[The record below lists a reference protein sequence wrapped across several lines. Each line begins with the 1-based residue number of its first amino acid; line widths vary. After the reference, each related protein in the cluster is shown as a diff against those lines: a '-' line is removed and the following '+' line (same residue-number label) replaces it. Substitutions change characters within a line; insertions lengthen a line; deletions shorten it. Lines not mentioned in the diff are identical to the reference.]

1 MTKKY
6 IRIAELIYKD
16 KIGNLTEQ
24 EKCELLAWLEESDF
38 NRQIFDEL
46 AKGSSLSR
54 SYDEYRNIPRE
65 QVWNAIEKQIVPQG
79 RQLSLQWVGYAA
91 SVMILVVAG
100 WFIFQM
106 SDNKNV
112 VQEGKKVAR
121 ITPGT
126 QKAILYLDNGEQ
138 VVLADNNTVVVEDSL
153 SGRIEQVDKSLVYQT
168 ESTVKEERLNV
179 LEIPNGGEF
188 QVTLADGTKV
198 CLNAGTKLTY
208 PIAFVGKE
216 RRVHLEGEGYFE
228 VKRDE
233 NKPFIVEIK
242 GMEVKVLGT
251 SFNLRSF
258 AADNRSTA
266 TLISG
271 KIEVKTSLRRVELSP
286 NQQADLLVG
295 ENKLD
300 VREVDAAVYS
310 AWTKGRF
317 VFRRERLETILDDV
331 SRWYNVT
338 VFYEQSSAKDIL
350 FSGIMERYADIS
362 KTLEMLEKTGKVS
375 FIIDEQKIIVRAK

>member
-16 KIGNLTEQ
+16 KIGELSER
-24 EKCELLAWLEESDF
+24 EKNELLAWLEESDF

-54 SYDEYRNIPRE
+54 SYDEYRNIHRE

-338 VFYEQSSAKDIL
+338 VFYEQSRVKDIL
-350 FSGIMERYADIS
+350 FSGIVERYADIS
-362 KTLEMLEKTGKVS
+362 ETLEMLEKTGKVN
-375 FIIDEQKIIVRAK
+375 FIVDEQKIIVRAK

>member
-16 KIGNLTEQ
+16 KIGELSER
-24 EKCELLAWLEESDF
+24 EKNELLAWLEESDF

-54 SYDEYRNIPRE
+54 SYDEYRNIHRE

-126 QKAILYLDNGEQ
+126 QKAILHLDNGEQ
-138 VVLADNNTVVVEDSL
+138 LVLADNNTVVVEDSL
-153 SGRIEQVDKSLVYQT
+153 SGKIEQVDKSLVYQT

-233 NKPFIVEIK
+233 NKPFIVEIN

>member
-6 IRIAELIYKD
+6 IRIAELVYKD
-16 KIGNLTEQ
+16 KIGELSER
-24 EKCELLAWLEESDF
+24 EKNELLAWLEESDF

-54 SYDEYRNIPRE
+54 SYDEYRNIHRE

>member
-1 MTKKY
+1 MTKEY

-16 KIGNLTEQ
+16 KIGELSER
-24 EKCELLAWLEESDF
+24 EKNELLAWLEESDF

-54 SYDEYRNIPRE
+54 SYDEYRNIHRE
-65 QVWNAIEKQIVPQG
+65 QVWSVIEQQIAP
-79 RQLSLQWVGYAA
+79 RRRRLSLRKVGYAA
-91 SVMILVVAG
+91 SVIILVVAG

-106 SDNKNV
+106 SDNRDA
-112 VQEGKKVAR
+112 VQESKKVAR
-121 ITPGT
+121 IASGS
-126 QKAILYLDNGEQ
+126 QKAILHLDNGEQ
-138 VVLADNNTVVVEDSL
+138 LVLADNNTVIVEDSL
-153 SGRIEQVDKSLVYQT
+153 LGKIEQVDKSLVYQT
-168 ESTVKEERLNV
+168 ESTVKEERFNV

-216 RRVHLEGEGYFE
+216 RRVRLEGEGYFE

-233 NKPFIVEIK
+233 NKPFTVEIN

-271 KIEVKTSLRRVELSP
+271 KIEVKTSSQRVELLP

-295 ENKLD
+295 ENKLE

-310 AWTKGRF
+310 AWTKGKF

-338 VFYEQSSAKDIL
+338 VFYEQSSVKDIL

-362 KTLEMLEKTGKVS
+362 QTLEMLERTGKVS
-375 FIIDEQKIIVRAK
+375 FIVDQKKIIVRAK

>member
-16 KIGNLTEQ
+16 KIGELSER
-24 EKCELLAWLEESDF
+24 EKNELLAWLEESDF

-54 SYDEYRNIPRE
+54 SYDEYRNIHRE

-91 SVMILVVAG
+91 SVMILVAAG

-216 RRVHLEGEGYFE
+216 RRVRLEGEGYFE

-233 NKPFIVEIK
+233 NKPFIVEIN

-271 KIEVKTSLRRVELSP
+271 KIEVKTSSRRVELSP
-286 NQQADLLVG
+286 NQQADLWVG

>member
-54 SYDEYRNIPRE
+54 SYDEYRNIHRE

-317 VFRRERLETILDDV
+317 VVRRERLETILDDV

>member
-24 EKCELLAWLEESDF
+24 EKYELLAWLEESDF

-54 SYDEYRNIPRE
+54 SYDEYRNIHRE

-216 RRVHLEGEGYFE
+216 RRVRLEGEGYFE

-233 NKPFIVEIK
+233 NKPFIVEIN

-271 KIEVKTSLRRVELSP
+271 KIEVKTSSRRVELSP
-286 NQQADLLVG
+286 NHQADLWVG

-317 VFRRERLETILDDV
+317 VFRRERLETILDDM

>member
-1 MTKKY
+1 MTKEY

-16 KIGNLTEQ
+16 KIGELSER
-24 EKCELLAWLEESDF
+24 EKNELLAWLEESDF

-54 SYDEYRNIPRE
+54 SYDEYRNIHRE
-65 QVWNAIEKQIVPQG
+65 QVWSVIEQQIAL
-79 RQLSLQWVGYAA
+79 RRRRLSLQWMGYAA

-100 WFIFQM
+100 WFVFQT
-106 SDNKNV
+106 SDNGDTI
-112 VQEGKKVAR
+112 QEGKKVAR

-126 QKAILYLDNGEQ
+126 QKAILHLDNGEQ
-138 VVLADNNTVVVEDSL
+138 VVLADNNTVIVEDSL
-153 SGRIEQVDKSLVYQT
+153 SGKIEQVDKALVYQT
-168 ESTVKEERLNV
+168 ESAVKEERLNV

-198 CLNAGTKLTY
+198 WLNAGTKLTY

-216 RRVHLEGEGYFE
+216 RRVRLEGEGYFE
-228 VKRDE
+228 VERDE
-233 NKPFIVEIK
+233 NKPFIVEIN

-266 TLISG
+266 ILVSG
-271 KIEVKTSLRRVELSP
+271 KIEVRTSTECIELSP
-286 NQQADLLVG
+286 NQRADLLI
-295 ENKLD
+295 EESKLD
-300 VREVDAAVYS
+300 VREVDAVAYS

-338 VFYEQSSAKDIL
+338 VFYEQSSVKDIL

-362 KTLEMLEKTGKVS
+362 QTLEMLERTGKVS
-375 FIIDEQKIIVRAK
+375 FIVDQKKIIVRAK

>member
-16 KIGNLTEQ
+16 KIGKLSER
-24 EKCELLAWLEESDF
+24 EKNELLAWLEESDF

-54 SYDEYRNIPRE
+54 SYDEYRNIHRE

>member
-1 MTKKY
+1 MTKEY

-16 KIGNLTEQ
+16 KIGELSER
-24 EKCELLAWLEESDF
+24 EKNELLAWLEESDF

-54 SYDEYRNIPRE
+54 SYDEYRNIHRE
-65 QVWNAIEKQIVPQG
+65 QVWSVIEQQIVP
-79 RQLSLQWVGYAA
+79 RRRRLSLQWMGYAA

-100 WFIFQM
+100 WFVFQT
-106 SDNKNV
+106 SDNGDTI
-112 VQEGKKVAR
+112 QEGKKVAR

-126 QKAILYLDNGEQ
+126 QKAILHLDNGEQ
-138 VVLADNNTVVVEDSL
+138 VVLADNNTVIVEDSL
-153 SGRIEQVDKSLVYQT
+153 SGKIEQVDKALVYQT
-168 ESTVKEERLNV
+168 ESAVKEERLNV

-198 CLNAGTKLTY
+198 WLNAGTKLTY

-216 RRVHLEGEGYFE
+216 RRVRLEGEGYFE
-228 VKRDE
+228 VERDE
-233 NKPFIVEIK
+233 NKPFIVEIN

-266 TLISG
+266 ILVSG
-271 KIEVKTSLRRVELSP
+271 KIEVRTSTECIELSP
-286 NQQADLLVG
+286 NQRADLLIG
-295 ENKLD
+295 ESKLD
-300 VREVDAAVYS
+300 VREVDAVAYS

-338 VFYEQSSAKDIL
+338 VFYEQSSVKDIL

-362 KTLEMLEKTGKVS
+362 QTLEMLERTGKVS
-375 FIIDEQKIIVRAK
+375 FIVDQKKIIVRAK

>member
-16 KIGNLTEQ
+16 KIGELTGQ
-24 EKCELLAWLEESDF
+24 EKQELLAWLEESDF

-54 SYDEYRNIPRE
+54 SYAEYRNVHRE
-65 QVWNAIEKQIVPQG
+65 QVWNKIEKQIAPQ
-79 RQLSLQWVGYAA
+79 RSRVSLRWIGYAA

-100 WFIFQM
+100 WFAFQM
-106 SDNKNV
+106 SDNKDS

-126 QKAILYLDNGEQ
+126 QKAILHLDNGEQ
-138 VVLADNNTVVVEDSL
+138 VVLADNNTVIVEDSL
-153 SGRIEQVDKSLVYQT
+153 SGKIEQVDKTLVYQT

-188 QVTLADGTKV
+188 QVTLADGSRV
-198 CLNAGTKLTY
+198 WLNAGTKLTY

-216 RRVHLEGEGYFE
+216 RRVCLDGEGYFE
-228 VKRDE
+228 VERDE
-233 NKPFIVEIK
+233 SKPFIVEIN

-258 AADNRSTA
+258 TADNRSMA

-271 KIEVKTSLRRVELSP
+271 KIEVKTPTQRVELLP

-300 VREVDAAVYS
+300 VHEVDAIAYG
-310 AWTKGRF
+310 AWTKGKF

-338 VFYEQSSAKDIL
+338 VFYEQSRVKDIL
-350 FSGIMERYADIS
+350 FSGIVERYADIS
-362 KTLEMLEKTGKVS
+362 ETLEMLEKTGKVS
-375 FIIDEQKIIVRAK
+375 FIVDEQKIIVRAK

>member
-54 SYDEYRNIPRE
+54 SYDEYRNIHRE

-126 QKAILYLDNGEQ
+126 QKAILHLDNGEQ
-138 VVLADNNTVVVEDSL
+138 LVLADNNTVVVEDSL

-233 NKPFIVEIK
+233 NKPFIVEIN

-271 KIEVKTSLRRVELSP
+271 KIEVKTSSRRVELSP

>member
-1 MTKKY
+1 MTKEY

-16 KIGNLTEQ
+16 KIGELSER
-24 EKCELLAWLEESDF
+24 EKNELLAWLEESDF

-54 SYDEYRNIPRE
+54 SYDEYRNIHRE
-65 QVWNAIEKQIVPQG
+65 QVWSVIEQQIAL
-79 RQLSLQWVGYAA
+79 RRRRLSLQWMGYAA

-100 WFIFQM
+100 WFVFQT
-106 SDNKNV
+106 SDNGDTI
-112 VQEGKKVAR
+112 QEGKKVAR

-126 QKAILYLDNGEQ
+126 QKAILHLDNGEQ
-138 VVLADNNTVVVEDSL
+138 VVLADNNTVIVEDSL
-153 SGRIEQVDKSLVYQT
+153 SGKIEQVDKALVYQT
-168 ESTVKEERLNV
+168 ESAVKEERLNV

-198 CLNAGTKLTY
+198 WLNAGTKLTY

-216 RRVHLEGEGYFE
+216 RRVRLEGEGYFE
-228 VKRDE
+228 VERDE
-233 NKPFIVEIK
+233 NKPFIVEIN

-266 TLISG
+266 ILVSG
-271 KIEVKTSLRRVELSP
+271 KIEVRTSTECIELSP
-286 NQQADLLVG
+286 NQRADLLIG
-295 ENKLD
+295 ESKLD
-300 VREVDAAVYS
+300 VREVDAVAYS

-338 VFYEQSSAKDIL
+338 VFYEQSSVKDIL

-362 KTLEMLEKTGKVS
+362 QTLEMLERTGKVS
-375 FIIDEQKIIVRAK
+375 FIVDQKKIIVRAK

>member
-16 KIGNLTEQ
+16 KIGELTER
-24 EKCELLAWLEESDF
+24 EKNELLAWLEESDF

-54 SYDEYRNIPRE
+54 SYDEYRNIHRE

-79 RQLSLQWVGYAA
+79 RQLSLQWMGYAA
-91 SVMILVVAG
+91 SVIILVVAG

-106 SDNKNV
+106 SDNGDTI
-112 VQEGKKVAR
+112 QEGKKVAR

-126 QKAILYLDNGEQ
+126 QKAILHLDNGEQ
-138 VVLADNNTVVVEDSL
+138 LVLADNNTVVVEDSL
-153 SGRIEQVDKSLVYQT
+153 SGKIEQVDKSLVYQT
-168 ESTVKEERLNV
+168 ESTVKEERFNV

>member
-54 SYDEYRNIPRE
+54 SYDEYRNIHRE

-216 RRVHLEGEGYFE
+216 RRVRLEGEGYFE

-271 KIEVKTSLRRVELSP
+271 KIEVKTSSRRVELSP
-286 NQQADLLVG
+286 NHQADLWVG

>member
-16 KIGNLTEQ
+16 KIGELTER
-24 EKCELLAWLEESDF
+24 EKNELLAWLEESDF

-54 SYDEYRNIPRE
+54 SYDEYRNIHRE

-216 RRVHLEGEGYFE
+216 RRVRLEGEGYFE

-233 NKPFIVEIK
+233 NKPFIVEIN

-271 KIEVKTSLRRVELSP
+271 KIEVKTSSRRVELSP
-286 NQQADLLVG
+286 NQQADLWVG

-338 VFYEQSSAKDIL
+338 VFYEQSRVKDIL
-350 FSGIMERYADIS
+350 FSGIVERYADIS
-362 KTLEMLEKTGKVS
+362 ETLEMLEKTGKVN
-375 FIIDEQKIIVRAK
+375 FIVDEQKIIVRAK

>member
-54 SYDEYRNIPRE
+54 SYDEYRNIHRE

-331 SRWYNVT
+331 SRLYNVT

>member
-1 MTKKY
+1 MTKEY

-16 KIGNLTEQ
+16 KIGELTER
-24 EKCELLAWLEESDF
+24 EKNELLAWLEESDF

-54 SYDEYRNIPRE
+54 SYDEYKNIHRE
-65 QVWNAIEKQIVPQG
+65 QVWSVIEQQIAP
-79 RQLSLQWVGYAA
+79 RRRRLSLQWMGYAA

-106 SDNKNV
+106 SDNGDTI
-112 VQEGKKVAR
+112 QEGKKVAR

-126 QKAILYLDNGEQ
+126 QKAILHLDNGEQ
-138 VVLADNNTVVVEDSL
+138 LVLADNNTVVVEDSL
-153 SGRIEQVDKSLVYQT
+153 SGKIEQVDKSLVYQT

-233 NKPFIVEIK
+233 NKPFIVEIN

-271 KIEVKTSLRRVELSP
+271 KIEVKTSSRRVELSP
-286 NQQADLLVG
+286 NQQADLWVG

>member
-54 SYDEYRNIPRE
+54 SYDEYRNIHRE
-65 QVWNAIEKQIVPQG
+65 QVWNAIEKQIVPQR
-79 RQLSLQWVGYAA
+79 RQLSLRWVGYAA
-91 SVMILVVAG
+91 SVIILVVAG

-112 VQEGKKVAR
+112 VQEGKKVVR

-216 RRVHLEGEGYFE
+216 RRVRLEGEGYFE

-233 NKPFIVEIK
+233 NKPFIVEIN

-271 KIEVKTSLRRVELSP
+271 KIEVKTSSRRVELSP
-286 NQQADLLVG
+286 NQQADLWVG

>member
-16 KIGNLTEQ
+16 KIGELTGQ
-24 EKCELLAWLEESDF
+24 EKQELLAWLEESDF

-54 SYDEYRNIPRE
+54 SYAEYRNVHRE
-65 QVWNAIEKQIVPQG
+65 QVWNKIEKQIAPQ
-79 RQLSLQWVGYAA
+79 RSRVSLRWIGYAA
-91 SVMILVVAG
+91 SVMILVVEG
-100 WFIFQM
+100 WFAFQM
-106 SDNKNV
+106 SDNKDS

-126 QKAILYLDNGEQ
+126 QKAILHLDNGEQ
-138 VVLADNNTVVVEDSL
+138 VVLADNNTVIVEDSL
-153 SGRIEQVDKSLVYQT
+153 SGKIEQVDKTLVYQT

-188 QVTLADGTKV
+188 QVTLADGSRV
-198 CLNAGTKLTY
+198 WLNAGTKLTY

-216 RRVHLEGEGYFE
+216 RRVCLDGEGYFE
-228 VKRDE
+228 VERDE
-233 NKPFIVEIK
+233 SKPFIVEIN

-258 AADNRSTA
+258 TADNRSMA

-271 KIEVKTSLRRVELSP
+271 KIEVKTPTQRVELLP

-300 VREVDAAVYS
+300 VHEVDAIAYG
-310 AWTKGRF
+310 AWTKGKF

-338 VFYEQSSAKDIL
+338 VFYEQSRVKDIL
-350 FSGIMERYADIS
+350 FSGIVERYADIS
-362 KTLEMLEKTGKVS
+362 ETLEMLEKTGKVS
-375 FIIDEQKIIVRAK
+375 FIVDEQKIIVRAK

>member
-16 KIGNLTEQ
+16 KIGELSER
-24 EKCELLAWLEESDF
+24 EKNELLAWLEESDF

-54 SYDEYRNIPRE
+54 SYDEYRNIHRE

-271 KIEVKTSLRRVELSP
+271 KIEVKTSSRRVELSP
-286 NQQADLLVG
+286 NQQADLWVG

>member
-54 SYDEYRNIPRE
+54 SYEEYRNIHQRTSVE
-65 QVWNAIEKQIVPQG
+65 CDRKQIVPQG
-79 RQLSLQWVGYAA
+79 RQLSLRWVGYAA
-91 SVMILVVAG
+91 SVIILVVAG

-216 RRVHLEGEGYFE
+216 RRVRLEGEGYFE

-233 NKPFIVEIK
+233 NKPFIVEIN

-271 KIEVKTSLRRVELSP
+271 KIEVKTSSRRVELSP
-286 NQQADLLVG
+286 NQQADLWVG

>member
-16 KIGNLTEQ
+16 KIGELTGQ
-24 EKCELLAWLEESDF
+24 EKQELLAWLEESDF

-54 SYDEYRNIPRE
+54 SYDEYRNIHRE

-216 RRVHLEGEGYFE
+216 RRVRLEGEGYFE

-233 NKPFIVEIK
+233 NKPFIVEIN

-271 KIEVKTSLRRVELSP
+271 KIEVKTSSRRVELSP
-286 NQQADLLVG
+286 NQQADLWVG

>member
-1 MTKKY
+1 MTKEY

-16 KIGNLTEQ
+16 KIGELSER
-24 EKCELLAWLEESDF
+24 EKNELLAWLEESDF

-54 SYDEYRNIPRE
+54 SYDEYRNIHRE
-65 QVWNAIEKQIVPQG
+65 QVWSVIEQQIAP
-79 RQLSLQWVGYAA
+79 RRRRLSLQWMGYAA

-100 WFIFQM
+100 WFVFQT
-106 SDNKNV
+106 SDNGDTI
-112 VQEGKKVAR
+112 QEGKKVAR

-126 QKAILYLDNGEQ
+126 QKAILHLDNGEQ
-138 VVLADNNTVVVEDSL
+138 VVLADNNTVIVEDSL
-153 SGRIEQVDKSLVYQT
+153 SGKIEQVDKALVYQT
-168 ESTVKEERLNV
+168 ESAVKEERLNV

-198 CLNAGTKLTY
+198 WLNAGTKLTY

-216 RRVHLEGEGYFE
+216 RRVRLEGEGYFE
-228 VKRDE
+228 VERDE
-233 NKPFIVEIK
+233 NKPFIVEIN

-266 TLISG
+266 ILVSG
-271 KIEVKTSLRRVELSP
+271 KIEVRTSTECIELSP
-286 NQQADLLVG
+286 NQRVDLLIG
-295 ENKLD
+295 ESKLD
-300 VREVDAAVYS
+300 VREVDAVAYS

-338 VFYEQSSAKDIL
+338 VFYEQSSVKDIL

-362 KTLEMLEKTGKVS
+362 QTLEMLERTGKVS
-375 FIIDEQKIIVRAK
+375 FIVDQKEIIVRAK

>member
-54 SYDEYRNIPRE
+54 SYDEYRNIHRE

-112 VQEGKKVAR
+112 VQEGKNVAR

>member
-54 SYDEYRNIPRE
+54 SYDEYRNIHRE

-271 KIEVKTSLRRVELSP
+271 KIEVKTSSRRVELSP
-286 NQQADLLVG
+286 NHQADLWVG

>member
-54 SYDEYRNIPRE
+54 SYDEYRNIHRE
-65 QVWNAIEKQIVPQG
+65 QVWNAIEKQIVPQR
-79 RQLSLQWVGYAA
+79 RQLSLRWVGYAA
-91 SVMILVVAG
+91 SVIILVVAG

-216 RRVHLEGEGYFE
+216 RRVRLEGEGYFE

-233 NKPFIVEIK
+233 NKPFIVEIN

-271 KIEVKTSLRRVELSP
+271 KIEVKTSSRRVALSP
-286 NQQADLLVG
+286 NHQADLWVG

>member
-1 MTKKY
+1 MTRKY

-16 KIGNLTEQ
+16 KIGELTGQ
-24 EKCELLAWLEESDF
+24 ERQELLAWLEESDF

-54 SYDEYRNIPRE
+54 SYAEYRNVHRE
-65 QVWNAIEKQIVPQG
+65 QVWNKIEKQIAPQ
-79 RQLSLQWVGYAA
+79 RSRLSLRWIGYAA

-100 WFIFQM
+100 WFVFQM
-106 SDNKNV
+106 SDNKDS
-112 VQEGKKVAR
+112 VQEGKKIAR

-126 QKAILYLDNGEQ
+126 QKAILHLDNGEQ
-138 VVLADNNTVVVEDSL
+138 VVLADNNTVIVEDSL
-153 SGRIEQVDKSLVYQT
+153 SGKIEQVDKTLVYQT

-188 QVTLADGTKV
+188 QVTLADGSRV
-198 CLNAGTKLTY
+198 WLNAGTKLTY

-216 RRVHLEGEGYFE
+216 RRVHLDGEGYFE
-228 VKRDE
+228 VVRDE
-233 NKPFIVEIK
+233 NQPFIVEIN
-242 GMEVKVLGT
+242 GMEVKLLGT

-266 TLISG
+266 TLVSG
-271 KIEVKTSLRRVELSP
+271 KIEVKTPTRHVELSP
-286 NQQADLLVG
+286 NQQADLVVG

-300 VREVDAAVYS
+300 VREVDAVVYG
-310 AWTKGRF
+310 AWTKGKF

-338 VFYEQSSAKDIL
+338 VFYEQSRVKEIL
-350 FSGIMERYADIS
+350 FSGIVERYADIS
-362 KTLEMLEKTGKVS
+362 ETLKMLEKTGKVS
-375 FIIDEQKIIVRAK
+375 FIVDEQKIIVRAK

>member
-16 KIGNLTEQ
+16 KIGELSER
-24 EKCELLAWLEESDF
+24 EKNELLAWLEESDF

-54 SYDEYRNIPRE
+54 SYDEYRNIHRE

-79 RQLSLQWVGYAA
+79 RQLSLRWVGYAA
-91 SVMILVVAG
+91 SVIILVVAG

-216 RRVHLEGEGYFE
+216 RRVRLEGEGYFE

-233 NKPFIVEIK
+233 NKPFIVEIN

-271 KIEVKTSLRRVELSP
+271 KIEVKTSSRRVELSP
-286 NQQADLLVG
+286 NHQADLWVG